1 MIIDR
6 TFERAEMLEPA
17 INADLLE
24 SGVSALSPIA
34 NDLDEL
40 SQAIESIAEIGDR
53 AISSS
58 TRKLQQRLRRAE
70 PSVTMIGQVK
80 SGKTS
85 LVNAMIGCPDLLP
98 ADVNPWTS
106 VVTSIH
112 LSSRPLVDSARAV
125 FRFFEEDEW
134 KRLMQGG
141 GRLGEL
147 AGRAG
152 ADDDLAKVAA
162 QLETMRTKSLY
173 RLGDKFELLMGQEH
187 KYGFLDAELVERY
200 VCLGDDF
207 ETDHD
212 TSTTRGRFADITK
225 SADLYMYRPEY
236 PVDLCIRDTPGVNDT
251 FMMREQITMRAI
263 RESRSCVVVLSAHQ
277 AMSSVDLALIRL
289 IANIPSRSVVI
300 FVNRIDE
307 LADPG
312 GQANTIAESIRQTI
326 KDHHGPEDAQ
336 IIFGSAYWANHALRR
351 NVSNMD
357 PESTQALINW
367 AEAETGEMPEDPSGE
382 LSSADVW
389 ELSGIPKLFEA
400 LSSRVSDT
408 VGREV
413 SDYVARSAL
422 NLASSLETSAQ
433 LVEGP
438 PRDSNVVPLNRK
450 ALPAELDRI
459 EERCKQ
465 RIADDFAKIV
475 PEFHE
480 RLDRAN
486 VGFVDRATSA
496 LIKHLET
503 YGELSVWT
511 YDPTGLRILLR
522 TAFQVFSRRSTAAI
536 RKVYDEGAKE
546 VCDLY
551 LRGFGMDPD
560 SFSIEPPAVPVL
572 PPPVFLGQTIA
583 LDMNAGWWKRWWR
596 SRRGYRAYA
605 ADFGD
610 LIKSETDAMVATLK
624 SDYGSATQEAAMK
637 PLLDFISAQRTILND
652 LSMRG
657 DVCPED
663 LEDAGLGD
671 GAKQK
676 IAALSAAKQVLMRH
690 LAPSTTEA
698 H

>member
-1 MIIDR
+1 MKLDSK
-6 TFERAEMLEPA
+6 FETAEMLEPA
-17 INADLLE
+17 AELDLLAN
-24 SGVSALSPIA
+24 GASALRPIA
-34 NDLDEL
+34 DGLDEL
-40 SQAIESIAEIGDR
+40 SQAIDTISDIGDR
-53 AISSS
+53 AISAS

-85 LVNAMIGCPDLLP
+85 LVNAMIGSPDLLP

-112 LSSRPLVDSARAV
+112 LRSRPLVDSNRAV
-125 FRFFEEDEW
+125 FRFFEQDEW

-152 ADDDLAKVAA
+152 ADGDLAKVAA
-162 QLETMRTKSLY
+162 QLDAMRDKSLG

-187 KYGFLDAELVERY
+187 KYGFLDPELVERY

-207 ETDHD
+207 EFDND
-212 TSTTRGRFADITK
+212 TSTSRGRFADITK

-251 FMMREQITMRAI
+251 FMMREQITVRAI

-277 AMSSVDLALIRL
+277 AMSAVDLALIRL

-307 LADPG
+307 LSDPG
-312 GQANTIAESIRQTI
+312 SQATDIAASIRKTI
-326 KDHHGPEDAQ
+326 KDHHGPADAR
-336 IIFGSAYWANHALRR
+336 IIFGSAYWANHALRG
-351 NVSNMD
+351 NVGDMD
-357 PESTQALINW
+357 PQSRSALINW
-367 AEAETGEMPEDPSGE
+367 AEAETGGMPEDSDGQ
-382 LSSADVW
+382 LSSAQIW
-389 ELSGIPKLFEA
+389 ELSGLPELFSA
-400 LSSRVSDT
+400 LSERVSDS
-408 VGREV
+408 VGRDV
-413 SDYVARSAL
+413 SDNVARTAF
-422 NLASSLETSAQ
+422 NLVSSLETTERIM
-433 LVEGP
+433 VRREN
-438 PRDSNVVPLNRK
+438 DSNVVPLNRK

-459 EERCKQ
+459 EKRSLA
-465 RIADDFAKIV
+465 RIDEEFARLI

-486 VGFVDRATSA
+486 LGFVDRATGA

-503 YGELSVWT
+503 YGELSVWN

-522 TAFQVFSRRSTAAI
+522 TAYQVFVRRSQAVVQKIYDDAAI
-536 RKVYDEGAKE
+536 EIRE
-546 VCDLY
+546 LY
-551 LRGFGMDPD
+551 VRGFDVD
-560 SFSIEPPAVPVL
+560 SAAFSIEPPAVPSV

-605 ADFGD
+605 KDFGE
-610 LIKSETDAMVATLK
+610 LILSETSSIVQALK
-624 SDYGSATQEAAMK
+624 NDYGEATRDAAMA
-637 PLLDFISAQRTILND
+637 PLVEFTRAQRAILED
-652 LSMRG
+652 LSQRSEIL
-657 DVCPED
+657 PED
-663 LEDAGLGD
+663 LGDYGLGEE
-671 GAKQK
+671 AKHK
-676 IAALSAAKQVLMRH
+676 AAALASAKQVLMRH
-690 LAPSTTEA
+690 LAPNKTET

>member
-6 TFERAEMLEPA
+6 QIERAEMPSPK
-17 INADLLE
+17 IDTDLLTQ
-24 SGVSALSPIA
+24 GLSSLAPIA
-34 NDLDEL
+34 SDLEEL
-40 SQAIESIAEIGDR
+40 AQAIDAIAEIGDR
-53 AISSS
+53 AISTS

-112 LSSRPLVDSARAV
+112 LSSRPLLDSTRAM
-125 FRFFEEDEW
+125 FRFFEQDEW
-134 KRLMQGG
+134 KKLMQGG

-162 QLETMRTKSLY
+162 QLETMRAKSMN

-187 KYGFLDAELVERY
+187 KYGFLDPELVERY

-277 AMSSVDLALIRL
+277 AMSTVDLALIRL

-307 LADPG
+307 LPDPG
-312 GQANTIAESIRQTI
+312 AQAGDIAASIRKTI
-326 KDHHGPEDAQ
+326 RDHHGPEDAQ
-336 IIFGSAYWANHALRR
+336 ILFGSAYWANNALRGTLPDM
-351 NVSNMD
+351 NA
-357 PESTQALINW
+357 ESTQSLINW
-367 AEAETGEMPEDPSGE
+367 AEAETGEMPEDASGQ
-382 LSSADVW
+382 LSTADVW
-389 ELSGIPKLFEA
+389 HLSGIPRLFEA
-400 LSSRVSDT
+400 LSGRVSDT

-422 NLASSLETSAQ
+422 NLAASLETSTH
-433 LVEGP
+433 LG
-438 PRDSNVVPLNRK
+438 RRSSHDSNVVPMNHQ

-459 EERCKQ
+459 EQRCRQ
-465 RIADDFAKIV
+465 RIADEFERIILDF
-475 PEFHE
+475 HQ
-480 RLDRAN
+480 RLDRAHA
-486 VGFVDRATSA
+486 GFVDRATGA

-503 YGELSVWT
+503 HGDKSVWS

-522 TAFQVFSRRSTAAI
+522 TAFQVFARRSQACIKTVYEEAAA
-536 RKVYDEGAKE
+536 EACE
-546 VCDLY
+546 LY
-551 LRGFGMDPD
+551 VRGFGVDPE
-560 SFSIEPPAVPVL
+560 SFTIEPPAGPIL

-583 LDMNAGWWKRWWR
+583 LDMNVGWWTRWWR
-596 SRRGYRAYA
+596 ARRGYRAYA
-605 ADFGD
+605 ADFAD
-610 LIKSETDAMVATLK
+610 LINSETAGMVETLK
-624 SDYGSATQEAAMK
+624 SDYGAATRDAALR
-637 PLLDFISAQRTILND
+637 PLMDFVAGQRQILND
-652 LSMRG
+652 LALRSEIL
-657 DVCPED
+657 PED

-676 IAALSAAKQVLMRH
+676 AAALASAKKVLARH
-690 LAPSTTEA
+690 LAPSHTET